1 MSRMSIHIEA
11 KPGEIADKILLP
23 GDPLRAKFIA
33 ENFLDNPKQFNNV
46 RGMLGFTGT
55 YKGEPISVMG
65 TGMGIPSISIY
76 AHELINDY
84 GVKKLIRVGTA
95 GSLRADVHIRD
106 LVLAQAAAT
115 PSSIIRNDLPMY
127 DFPQIADFEL
137 LDKAY
142 HIAKELNL
150 RTHVGNVL
158 SADLFYSDLPNL
170 ELGKL
175 GVKAVEMEAAAL
187 YYLGA
192 KFDVQ
197 TLAILTI
204 SDSLVTHE
212 STSSEERQKTFTH
225 MMEVGLH
232 TLTD

>member
-1 MSRMSIHIEA
+1 VSIHIEA
-11 KPGEIADKILLP
+11 QPGEIADKILLP

-33 ENFLDNPKQFNNV
+33 ENFLESPKLFNNV
-46 RGMLGFTGT
+46 RGMLGFTGK
-55 YKGEPISVMG
+55 YKGEPVSVMG

-84 GVKKLIRVGTA
+84 GVKKLVRVGTA
-95 GSLRADVHIRD
+95 GSLRADVGIRD

-115 PSSIIRNDLPMY
+115 TSAIVRNDWPMF
-127 DFPQIADFEL
+127 DFPQIADFGL

-142 HIAKELNL
+142 HIASELNL
-150 RTHVGNVL
+150 KPHVGNVL
-158 SADLFYSDLPNL
+158 SADLFYNDLPAL

-175 GVKAVEMEAAAL
+175 GVLAVEMEAAAL

-192 KFDVQ
+192 KFGVQ

-212 STSSEERQKTFTH
+212 STSSEERQKTFTD
-225 MMEVGLH
+225 MMEVGLR
-232 TLTD
+232 TITEG

>member
-1 MSRMSIHIEA
+1 MSIHIEA

-33 ENFLDNPKQFNNV
+33 ENFLEKPKLFNNV
-46 RGMLGFTGT
+46 RGMFGFTGT
-55 YKGEPISVMG
+55 YNGEPVSVMG

-95 GSLRADVHIRD
+95 GSLREEVKVRD

-115 PSSIIRNDLPMY
+115 PSSFVRNEFPMF
-127 DFPQIADFEL
+127 DFPQIADFKL

-142 HIAKELNL
+142 HIAKEMNL
-150 RTHVGNVL
+150 KPHVGNVL
-158 SADLFYSDLPNL
+158 SADLFYSDLPVL
-170 ELGKL
+170 ELGKR
-175 GVKAVEMEAAAL
+175 GVNAVEMEAAAL

-192 KFDVQ
+192 KFGVR

-204 SDSLVTHE
+204 SDSLITHE
-212 STSSEERQKTFTH
+212 STSAAERQNTFTD
-225 MMEVGLH
+225 MMQVGLR

>member
-1 MSRMSIHIEA
+1 MSIHIEA
-11 KPGEIADKILLP
+11 KPGEIAEKILLP

-33 ENFLDNPKQFNNV
+33 DSFLENPKQFNNV

-55 YKGEPISVMG
+55 YQGERISVMG

-76 AHELINDY
+76 GHELINDY
-84 GVKKLIRVGTA
+84 GVKQLIRVGTA

-115 PSSIIRNDLPMY
+115 SSSIVRNDHPAF
-127 DFPQIADFEL
+127 DFPQIADFKL

-142 HIAKELNL
+142 HIAQELKL
-150 RTHVGNVL
+150 PTHVGNVF
-158 SADLFYSDLPNL
+158 STDLFYGDLPVL
-170 ELGKL
+170 DLGKL
-175 GVKAVEMEAAAL
+175 GVLAVDMEATAL

-192 KFDVQ
+192 KFGVQ
-197 TLAILTI
+197 TLTILTI

-212 STSSEERQKTFTH
+212 STSAEERQKTFTA
-225 MMEVGLH
+225 MMEVALK
-232 TLTD
+232 TLL